1 MALKPTVT
9 SKMPVTLLGI
19 TTVTTKQGPNT
30 SEGSVAEQ
38 ILQTLLELNNMALMN
53 II

>member
-1 MALKPTVT
+1 MALKPTVI

-19 TTVTTKQGPNT
+19 TAVTTKQEPNT
-30 SEGSVAEQ
+30 SKGSVAEQ